1 MLWGEAQD
9 HPRVGG
15 EKFSSVMRQTSRR
28 GSPPRGRG
36 KGGIG
41 IYKTFTHGITPAWAG
56 KSIPVND
63 LFPSYEDHPAWAGGT
78 GGNDGT
84 RNHGITPRGRGK
96 EIEAN
101 RDAIAHRMRQIF
113 WLSSSRADHPRGRGK
128 GCCSS
133 GHTGQMRITPAWA
146 GKSYIFRQCHI
157 SPTGSPR
164 VGGEKPLSR
173 KGA

>member
-1 MLWGEAQD
+1 M
-9 HPRVGG
+9 GG

-63 LFPSYEDHPAWAGGT
+63 LFPSYEDHPRVGGEKARVVMMVRET
-78 GGNDGT
+78 MGSP
-84 RNHGITPRGRGK
+84 PRGRGK

-101 RDAIAHRMRQIF
+101 RDAIAHR
-113 WLSSSRADHPRGRGK
+113 
-128 GCCSS
+128 
-133 GHTGQMRITPAWA
+133 ITPAWA
-146 GKSYIFRQCHI
+146 GKR
-157 SPTGSPR
+157 
-164 VGGEKPLSR
+164 
-173 KGA
+173 